1 MATEEIK
8 NRALEFWRIVAEKYR
23 DGISNPITKA
33 SLWEGYGFGR
43 QELEE
48 IFLMLLNGIELDG
61 KIFKFEKRIANGKE
75 EYFPSVEEK
84 RLEPKLEVE
93 VSGIKY
99 QLLKDD
105 GVSVSHAGW
114 FIPSDEKMSC
124 AELFYAFSKIKTSEN
139 EYESIEPYLLIF
151 EYDKTGSII
160 KREFQPLK
168 AINVIELGNAIAR
181 IEKKTVGESA
191 LPTQIKLDTVVYLL
205 NNQISD
211 FDLKELYERVKK
223 KVLNYVGFK
232 EETHA
237 DIVSLWI
244 IGTYFSD
251 VFGVYPNL
259 FILGPSGSGKTRL
272 TSLIVYASRRGL
284 MITDPTDANLP
295 RIIDGY
301 RPTLGLDDFDFL
313 MRKHFPVVMS
323 ILKHVYKISVQIPRL
338 EKVSKG
344 NRFILSLF
352 KPYCP
357 LVMNSTE
364 PLEDT
369 QLITRLIE
377 IGLEK
382 EKRKFP
388 KRDPDVYY
396 FDKER
401 QELYVA
407 RFLFAP
413 KVYEIFATIDTGLVG
428 RDDEIWS
435 PILTIAKLIDE
446 QLYNKVREYAV
457 RKTLEREEELYPEE
471 KLIIQAIEE
480 IGNSNKQQ
488 SLKDHLVIE
497 FTASDLRNKLKEIIV
512 EKENELTEK
521 EFEKSWSV
529 QKIGRILERL
539 HIPLK
544 RTDKKGTKKRYISR
558 TDLEKLKQTFG
569 LIEEARD
576 KTSDESDVS
585 DEYIGTQEK
594 TEVSKTEDLSQIDGV
609 YETSKIDTY
618 PKESSETSETSE
630 ARDKSQTEH
639 KTDKLIDK
647 SEDTTYWQKLERD
660 IIDTIKNPL
669 FSRRIYR
676 FELIAFLEQR
686 EYKGKD
692 IEKALRKLVEEGI
705 VIQYPDETLEISFS
719 KLMGDG

>member
-1 MATEEIK
+1 MDMATEEIK
-8 NRALEFWRIVAEKYR
+8 NRALEFWKIVSERYK
-23 DGISNPITKA
+23 DGISDPTNKF
-33 SLWEGYGFGR
+33 SLWQEYGFER
-43 QELEE
+43 EELKQ
-48 IFLMLLNGIELDG
+48 IFKKLIEGIEKDG
-61 KIFKFEKRIANGKE
+61 KVLKLSKIGEYYFAVSEDKE
-75 EYFPSVEEK
+75 I
-84 RLEPKLEVE
+84 EPKLEIE
-93 VSGIKY
+93 LNGIKY

-105 GVSVSHAGW
+105 GISVSHAGW
-114 FIPSDEKMSC
+114 FITSDEKMSC
-124 AELFYAFSKIKTSEN
+124 AELFYAFTKIKTSEN

-151 EYDKTGSII
+151 EYDKTGNII

-168 AINVIELGNAIAR
+168 AINVIELGNAIAK

-191 LPTQIKLDTVVYLL
+191 LPTQIKLDTVVHLL
-205 NNQISD
+205 NNQISN
-211 FDLKELYERVKK
+211 FDLRELFERVKK

-272 TSLIVYASRRGL
+272 TSLIVYGSRRGM

-323 ILKHVYKISVQIPRL
+323 ILKHVYKVSVQIPRL

-377 IGLEK
+377 IDLEK

-396 FDKER
+396 FDEER
-401 QELYVA
+401 QKLYIA
-407 RFLFAP
+407 RFILAP
-413 KVYEIFATIDTGLVG
+413 KVYEIFTTIDTGLVG

-446 QLYNKVREYAV
+446 QLYSKVKEYAIK
-457 RKTLEREEELYPEE
+457 RTSEREVELYYEE
-471 KLIIQAIEE
+471 KLIIRAIEKV
-480 IGNSNKQQ
+480 IDTNSQQ
-488 SLKDHLVIE
+488 QLNSQLLIQ
-497 FTASDLRNKLKEIIV
+497 FTASDLRDKLKEILV
-512 EKENELTEK
+512 NEEKELTEK
-521 EFEKSWSV
+521 DFEKKWTPE
-529 QKIGRILERL
+529 KIGRILERL
-539 HIPLK
+539 HIPVK
-544 RTDKKGTKKRYISR
+544 RTDKQGKRVRFLTI
-558 TDLEKLKQTFG
+558 DELNKLKQTFG
-569 LIEEARD
+569 LIGD
-576 KTSDESDVS
+576 KNSDSTDSSDS
-585 DEYIGTQEK
+585 DLGIYKEN
-594 TEVSKTEDLSQIDGV
+594 EVSKTKDLSQIDGV
-609 YETSKIDTY
+609 YESSKNDTY
-618 PKESSETSETSE
+618 TKLPSELSEPSET
-630 ARDKSQTEH
+630 RDKNEIVGKFS
-639 KTDKLIDK
+639 
-647 SEDTTYWQKLERD
+647 KLEQN
-660 IIDTIKNPL
+660 IIDTIKNPPIG
-669 FSRRIYR
+669 RRIYK
-676 FELIAFLEQR
+676 FELISFLEQR
-686 EYKGKD
+686 EYKQED
-692 IEKALRKLVEEGI
+692 IEKTLNELIEEGI
-705 VIQYPDETLEISFS
+705 VILYPDETLEINFS
-719 KLMGDG
+719 KLLGGG

>member
-1 MATEEIK
+1 MDMATEEIK
-8 NRALEFWRIVAEKYR
+8 NRALEFWRIVAEGYK

-33 SLWEGYGFGR
+33 SLWEGYGFER

-48 IFLMLLNGIELDG
+48 IFLMLINGIELDG

-75 EYFPSVEEK
+75 EYFPIVEEK
-84 RLEPKLEVE
+84 QLEPKLEVE

-99 QLLKDD
+99 QLFKDD
-105 GVSVSHAGW
+105 GISVSHAGW
-114 FIPSDEKMSC
+114 FIPTDEKMSC

-151 EYDKTGSII
+151 EYDKTGNVI

-168 AINVIELGNAIAR
+168 AINVIELGNAIAK
-181 IEKKTVGESA
+181 IEKKTIGESA

-205 NNQISD
+205 NNRTLNL
-211 FDLKELYERVKK
+211 DLKELFERVKR

-272 TSLIVYASRRGL
+272 TSLIVYGSRRGL

-323 ILKHVYKISVQIPRL
+323 ILKHVYKVSVQIPRL

-377 IGLEK
+377 IDLEK

-396 FDKER
+396 FDRER
-401 QELYVA
+401 QELYIA
-407 RFLFAP
+407 RFILAP
-413 KVYEIFATIDTGLVG
+413 KVYQIFATIDTGLVG

-446 QLYNKVREYAV
+446 QLYSKIKEYAIK
-457 RKTLEREEELYPEE
+457 RTSEREVELYYEE
-471 KLIIQAIEE
+471 KLIIRAIEKV
-480 IGNSNKQQ
+480 IDTNAQQQLNSQLLIQ
-488 SLKDHLVIE
+488 
-497 FTASDLRNKLKEIIV
+497 FTASDLRDKLKEILV
-512 EKENELTEK
+512 DEEKELTEK
-521 EFEKSWSV
+521 DFEKRWTPE
-529 QKIGRILERL
+529 KIGRILERL
-539 HIPLK
+539 HIPVK
-544 RTDKKGTKKRYISR
+544 RTDKQGKRVRFLTI
-558 TDLEKLKQTFG
+558 DELNKLKQTFG
-569 LIEEARD
+569 LIGD
-576 KTSDESDVS
+576 KISDSTDSTDSDLGIS
-585 DEYIGTQEK
+585 KE
-594 TEVSKTEDLSQIDGV
+594 TEVSKIKDLSQINGV
-609 YETSKIDTY
+609 YETSKIYTY
-618 PKESSETSETSE
+618 TKLPSELSELSET
-630 ARDKSQTEH
+630 RDKNEIVGKFSKIEQ
-639 KTDKLIDK
+639 DV
-647 SEDTTYWQKLERD
+647 
-660 IIDTIKNPL
+660 IDTIKNPPIG
-669 FSRRIYR
+669 RRIYK
-676 FELIAFLEQR
+676 FELISFLEQR
-686 EYKGKD
+686 EYKQED
-692 IEKALRKLVEEGI
+692 IEKTLNKLIKEGI
-705 VIQYPDETLEISFS
+705 VILYPDETLEINFS
-719 KLMGDG
+719 KLMGGG